1 MPVKPSESDWEER
14 KGMITSLYIEQN
26 WTLDEI
32 KEEMAYKGLF
42 AT

>member
-1 MPVKPSESDWEER
+1 MPVKPSESDWEDR
-14 KGMITSLYIEQN
+14 KSMITALYIEHN

-32 KEEMAYKGLF
+32 KEEMALNGFF

>member
-1 MPVKPSESDWEER
+1 MPVKPSETDWEDR
-14 KGMITSLYIEQN
+14 KSMITALYIEKN

-32 KEEMAYKGLF
+32 KEEMALKGFF

>member
-1 MPVKPSESDWEER
+1 MKPSESDWEGR
-14 KGMITSLYIEQN
+14 RSMITALYIEQN

-32 KEEMAYKGLF
+32 KEEMAVKGFF